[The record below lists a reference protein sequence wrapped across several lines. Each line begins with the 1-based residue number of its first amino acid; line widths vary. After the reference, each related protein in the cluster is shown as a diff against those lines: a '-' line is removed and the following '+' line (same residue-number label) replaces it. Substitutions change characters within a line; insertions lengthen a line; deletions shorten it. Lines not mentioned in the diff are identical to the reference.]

1 MIEVFQVEINILTI
15 AQSLIGIFLSIA
27 LLQSGLDKIIDRKG
41 NLEWLS
47 GHFSN
52 SPLRGL
58 VPLLLKV
65 VTVLEIFAGSC
76 TLIGSFVN
84 LVNGNNM
91 LLTAGLLVAALNFLA
106 LFLGQ
111 RIAKDYEGA
120 AVLVNYFILNV
131 LGLLSLAH

>member
-1 MIEVFQVEINILTI
+1 MIEVFQFDINLLNIV
-15 AQSLIGIFLSIA
+15 QSLIGFFLSIA

-58 VPLLLKV
+58 VPLLLNV

-76 TLIGSFVN
+76 SLIGSFVN

-106 LFLGQ
+106 LFFGQ

>member
-1 MIEVFQVEINILTI
+1 MIEVFQFDINLLNIV
-15 AQSLIGIFLSIA
+15 QSLIGFFLSIA

-58 VPLLLKV
+58 VPLLLNV

-91 LLTAGLLVAALNFLA
+91 LLTAGLLFAALNFLA
-106 LFLGQ
+106 LFFGQ

>member
-1 MIEVFQVEINILTI
+1 MIEVFRVEINILTI

-27 LLQSGLDKIIDRKG
+27 LLQSGSDKILNRNG

-47 GHFSN
+47 SHFSN
-52 SPLRGL
+52 SPLSGL
-58 VPLLLKV
+58 VPLLLNV
-65 VTVLEIFAGSC
+65 VTILEIIAGSF
-76 TLIGSFVN
+76 TLIGSLMN
-84 LVNGNNM
+84 LVNGNNI
-91 LLTAGLLVAALNFLA
+91 LLTIGLLIAALNFLA

-120 AVLVNYFILNV
+120 AVLVNYFVLNI

>member
-1 MIEVFQVEINILTI
+1 MIEVFQFDINLLNIV
-15 AQSLIGIFLSIA
+15 QSLIGFFLSIA

-52 SPLRGL
+52 SPLGGL
-58 VPLLLKV
+58 VPLLLNV

-84 LVNGNNM
+84 LVNGNNI

-106 LFLGQ
+106 LFFGQ

>member
-1 MIEVFQVEINILTI
+1 MIEVFQFDINLLKIV
-15 AQSLIGIFLSIA
+15 QSLIGFFLSIA

-41 NLEWLS
+41 NLEWLR

-52 SPLRGL
+52 SPLQGL
-58 VPLLLKV
+58 VPLLLNV

-76 TLIGSFVN
+76 SLIGSFVN

-106 LFLGQ
+106 LFFGQ

-131 LGLLSLAH
+131 LVLLSLAH

>member
-1 MIEVFQVEINILTI
+1 MIEVFQFAINLLNIV
-15 AQSLIGIFLSIA
+15 QSLIGFFLSIA

-58 VPLLLKV
+58 VPLLLNV

-106 LFLGQ
+106 LFFGQ

>member
-1 MIEVFQVEINILTI
+1 MIEVFQFDINLLNIV
-15 AQSLIGIFLSIA
+15 QSLIGFFLSIA

-106 LFLGQ
+106 LFFGQ

>member
-1 MIEVFQVEINILTI
+1 MIEVFQIEINILTI

-27 LLQSGLDKIIDRKG
+27 LLQSGSDKILNRNG

-47 GHFSN
+47 SHFSN
-52 SPLRGL
+52 SPLSGL
-58 VPLLLKV
+58 VPLLLNV
-65 VTVLEIFAGSC
+65 VTILEIIAGSF
-76 TLIGSFVN
+76 TLIGSLMN
-84 LVNGNNM
+84 LVNGNNI
-91 LLTAGLLVAALNFLA
+91 LLTIGLLIAALNFLA

-120 AVLVNYFILNV
+120 AVLVNYFVLNI

>member
-1 MIEVFQVEINILTI
+1 MIEVFQFDINLLNIV
-15 AQSLIGIFLSIA
+15 QSLIGFFLSIA

-58 VPLLLKV
+58 VPLLLNV

-76 TLIGSFVN
+76 SLIGSFVN

-106 LFLGQ
+106 LFFGQ
-111 RIAKDYEGA
+111 RIAKDYEGS

>member
-1 MIEVFQVEINILTI
+1 MIEVFRVEINILTI

-27 LLQSGLDKIIDRKG
+27 LLQSGSDKILNRNG

-47 GHFSN
+47 SHFSN
-52 SPLRGL
+52 SPLSGL
-58 VPLLLKV
+58 VPLLLNV
-65 VTVLEIFAGSC
+65 VTILEIIAGSF
-76 TLIGSFVN
+76 TLIGSLMN
-84 LVNGNNM
+84 LVNGNNI
-91 LLTAGLLVAALNFLA
+91 LLTIGLLIAALNFLA

-120 AVLVNYFILNV
+120 AVLVNYFILNI

>member
-1 MIEVFQVEINILTI
+1 MIEVFQFDINLLNIV
-15 AQSLIGIFLSIA
+15 QSLIGFFLSIA

-58 VPLLLKV
+58 VPLLLNV

-76 TLIGSFVN
+76 SLIGSFVN

-91 LLTAGLLVAALNFLA
+91 LLTAGLLAAALNFLA
-106 LFLGQ
+106 LFFGQ

>member
-1 MIEVFQVEINILTI
+1 MIEVFQIEINLLNIV
-15 AQSLIGIFLSIA
+15 QSLIGLFLSIA
-27 LLQSGLDKIIDRKG
+27 LLQSGFDKIIDRKG

-47 GHFSN
+47 SHFSD

-58 VPLLLKV
+58 ASLLLNV
-65 VTVLEIFAGSC
+65 VTILEIFSGCC

-84 LVNGNNM
+84 LVNGNNI
-91 LLTAGLLVAALNFLA
+91 LLTIGLLIAALNFLA
-106 LFLGQ
+106 LFFGQ

-120 AVLVNYFILNV
+120 AVLVNYFILNI

>member
-1 MIEVFQVEINILTI
+1 MIEVFQFDIILLNIV
-15 AQSLIGIFLSIA
+15 QSLIGFFLSIA

-52 SPLRGL
+52 SPLQGL
-58 VPLLLKV
+58 VPLLLNV

-76 TLIGSFVN
+76 SLIGSFVN

-106 LFLGQ
+106 LFFGQ

-120 AVLVNYFILNV
+120 AVLVNYFILNI
-131 LGLLSLAH
+131 LGLLSLVL

>member
-1 MIEVFQVEINILTI
+1 M
-15 AQSLIGIFLSIA
+15 QSLIGLFLSIA
-27 LLQSGLDKIIDRKG
+27 LLQSGFDKISDRIG
-41 NLEWLS
+41 NLEWLR
-47 GHFSN
+47 GHFSD
-52 SPLRGL
+52 SPLHGL
-58 VPLLLKV
+58 VPLLLNV

-76 TLIGSFVN
+76 TLMGSFVN

-91 LLTAGLLVAALNFLA
+91 LLTIGLLIAALNFLA

-131 LGLLSLAH
+131 IGLLSLAH

>member
-27 LLQSGLDKIIDRKG
+27 LLQSGSDKILNRNG

-47 GHFSN
+47 SHFSN
-52 SPLRGL
+52 SPLSGL
-58 VPLLLKV
+58 VPLLLNV
-65 VTVLEIFAGSC
+65 VTILEIIAGSF
-76 TLIGSFVN
+76 TLIGSLMN
-84 LVNGNNM
+84 LVNGNNI
-91 LLTAGLLVAALNFLA
+91 LLTIGLLIAALNFLA

-120 AVLVNYFILNV
+120 AVLVNYFVLNI

>member
-1 MIEVFQVEINILTI
+1 MIEVFQIEINLLNIV
-15 AQSLIGIFLSIA
+15 QSLIGLFLSIA
-27 LLQSGLDKIIDRKG
+27 LLQSGSDKIIDRKG

-47 GHFSN
+47 GHFSD

-58 VPLLLKV
+58 VPLLLNV

-76 TLIGSFVN
+76 TLLGSFVN

-91 LLTAGLLVAALNFLA
+91 LLTIGLLIAALNFLA
-106 LFLGQ
+106 LFFGQ

-131 LGLLSLAH
+131 IGLLSLAH

>member
-1 MIEVFQVEINILTI
+1 MIEVFQFDINLLNIV
-15 AQSLIGIFLSIA
+15 QSLIGFFLSIA

-58 VPLLLKV
+58 VPLLLNV
-65 VTVLEIFAGSC
+65 VTVIEIFAGSC
-76 TLIGSFVN
+76 SLIGSFVN

-106 LFLGQ
+106 LFFGQ

>member
-1 MIEVFQVEINILTI
+1 MIEVLQFDINLLNIV
-15 AQSLIGIFLSIA
+15 QSLIGFFLTIA

-106 LFLGQ
+106 LFFGQ
-111 RIAKDYEGA
+111 RIAKDYEGS

>member
-1 MIEVFQVEINILTI
+1 MIEVFQIEINLLNIV
-15 AQSLIGIFLSIA
+15 QSLIGLFLSIA
-27 LLQSGLDKIIDRKG
+27 LLQSGSDKIIDRKG

-58 VPLLLKV
+58 VPLLLNV
-65 VTVLEIFAGSC
+65 VTVLEIFAGGC
-76 TLIGSFVN
+76 TLIGSFLN

-91 LLTAGLLVAALNFLA
+91 LLTIGLLIAALNFLA
-106 LFLGQ
+106 LFVGQ

-120 AVLVNYFILNV
+120 AMLVNYFILNV
-131 LGLLSLAH
+131 LGLLSLAY

>member
-1 MIEVFQVEINILTI
+1 M
-15 AQSLIGIFLSIA
+15 QSLIGLFLSIA
-27 LLQSGLDKIIDRKG
+27 LLQSGFDKITDRMG
-41 NLEWLS
+41 NLEWLR
-47 GHFSN
+47 GHFSDT
-52 SPLRGL
+52 PLRGL
-58 VPLLLKV
+58 VPLLLNV

-76 TLIGSFVN
+76 TLMGSFVN

-91 LLTAGLLVAALNFLA
+91 LLTIGLLIAALNFLA

-120 AVLVNYFILNV
+120 AVLVNYFILNI